1 MNKTKLIPFDLERW
15 KAGDFKRVVTKEG
28 KEVSELTYFGSATKD
43 TWPLVGVLEKDVQ
56 SWTIDGTFFNI
67 ERNSQSILMLEV
79 EDKTLE
85 GWVNVYEDEFGPSVH
100 ETKAMANLFKNKEKN
115 YITTIKIT
123 YPNDNN

>member
-1 MNKTKLIPFDLERW
+1 MKKTKLIPFDLERW
-15 KAGDFKRVVTKEG
+15 KKADFKRVVTKQG
-28 KEVSELTYFGSATKD
+28 KEVSDLTYFKSATKD

-85 GWVNVYEDEFGPSVH
+85 GWVNVYQDKLGINVFSS
-100 ETKAMANLFKNKEKN
+100 KEEAIMCSHQPN
-115 YITTIKIT
+115 YITTIYIS
-123 YPNDNN
+123 YNDNDR